1 MLPGYNTDVQFQGQ
15 VYHIQTEDNGV
26 SNPSIVTLIYRG
38 GAILHRRKSD
48 YGHLI
53 GVSGMAEQVRSLM
66 RDQHQQVIKSI
77 AEGSL
82 DGGALP
88 GASSATP
95 ATVAAATAIPQTL
108 DQAILE
114 FLAQIEA

>member
-26 SNPSIVTLIYRG
+26 ANPSIITLIYRG

-53 GVSGMAEQVRSLM
+53 GSANMAEQVRTLM

-77 AEGSL
+77 TEGSL
-82 DGGALP
+82 DGGHPAP
-88 GASSATP
+88 GAAAAEP
-95 ATVAAATAIPQTL
+95 VAAGVQTL
-108 DQAILE
+108 DQAIID
-114 FLAQIEA
+114 FLAQI

>member
-26 SNPSIVTLIYRG
+26 SNPAIITLIYRG

-53 GVSGMAEQVRSLM
+53 GIPGMAEQVRSLM

-77 AEGSL
+77 TEGSL
-82 DGGALP
+82 DGGTLP
-88 GASSATP
+88 AASFVAP
-95 ATVAAATAIPQTL
+95 AAAAAAAAIPQTL